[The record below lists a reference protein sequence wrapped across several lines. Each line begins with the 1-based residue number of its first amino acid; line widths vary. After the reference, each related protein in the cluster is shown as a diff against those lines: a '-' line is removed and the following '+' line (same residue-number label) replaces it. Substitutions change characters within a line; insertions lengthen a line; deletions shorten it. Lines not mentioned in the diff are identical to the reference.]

1 MAALHCSNP
10 ALLGIG
16 VMAAMVMQVL
26 DTTIANVALP
36 HMEAALGAT
45 SDTITWVLTSYI
57 VASAIAIPITGWLS
71 DRVGSRNLFLFSVGG
86 FVVSSALC
94 GAAQNLEQI
103 VLFRVLQGVTSAFL
117 GPLSQTVLLDV
128 NPPGKQAKAM
138 AVWGMGVMI
147 GPILGP
153 LIGGWLTEN
162 FEWRWCFYVN
172 LPVGVVTF
180 AILWWLLPSRPIRKR
195 AFDMTGFILFSIG
208 ISALQL
214 MLDRGQTKDWF
225 QSGEIWIEALL
236 AFVTLWM
243 FVVHLATAKMPM
255 FDRALWKNRNLVT
268 GLFFFP
274 VIGIIMMATMAL
286 LPPLMQNLYGYSV
299 MQTGEL
305 LMSRGFGVLVT
316 MAISGQLIQRNF
328 DARWVVGLGLM
339 IVTYSL
345 WQMTTWTFAM
355 GSSAFVITG
364 FIQGFGMGLVFMPL
378 NNMAF
383 QTLAPHFRTEGS
395 SLLNLAR
402 NIGASVGIS
411 IVTTILAREL
421 QINHADLGAHL
432 TTAKLSTFDPYLLQ
446 MFPTANEAVMAM
458 VNGMVTQ
465 QAAMI
470 GYLDVF
476 RLMMV
481 VTALSI
487 PLVLLL
493 KRNKNAKVE
502 KPDPGAAGH

>member
-1 MAALHCSNP
+1 VAALHTANP
-10 ALLGIG
+10 ALLGVG

-36 HMEAALGAT
+36 HMQAALGAT
-45 SDTITWVLTSYI
+45 SDTVTWVLTSYI

-71 DRVGSRNLFLFSVGG
+71 DRIGSRNLFLFSVGG

-138 AVWGMGVMI
+138 AIWGMGVMV

-172 LPVGVVTF
+172 LPVGVLTF
-180 AILWWLLPSRPIRKR
+180 AILWWLLPTRPIRKR

-243 FVVHLATAKMPM
+243 FAVHLATAKMPM
-255 FDRALWKNRNLVT
+255 FDRSLWKNRNLVT

-274 VIGIIMMATMAL
+274 VIGVIMMATMAL
-286 LPPLMQNLYGYSV
+286 LPPMMQNLYGYSV
-299 MQTGEL
+299 MQTGQL
-305 LMSRGFGVLVT
+305 LMPRGLGVLVT
-316 MAISGQLIQRNF
+316 MAVSGQLIQRNF
-328 DARWVVGLGLM
+328 DARWVVALGLI

-345 WQMTTWTFAM
+345 WQMTTWTLGM

-383 QTLAPHFRTEGS
+383 QTLAPQFRTEGS

-402 NIGASVGIS
+402 NVGASVGIS
-411 IVTTILAREL
+411 IVTTVLAREL
-421 QINHADLGAHL
+421 QINHADLGTHL
-432 TTAKLSTFDPYLLQ
+432 TTAKLATFDPYLLQ
-446 MFPTANEAVMAM
+446 MFPTLGEAAMEM

-476 RLMMV
+476 RLMTV
-481 VTALSI
+481 VTALSV

-493 KRNKNAKVE
+493 KRNKGAKAE
-502 KPDPGAAGH
+502 KPDPSAAGH

>member
-1 MAALHCSNP
+1 
-10 ALLGIG
+10 
-16 VMAAMVMQVL
+16 MAAMVMQVL

-36 HMEAALGAT
+36 HMQTALGAT

-86 FVVSSALC
+86 FVLSSALC
-94 GAAQNLEQI
+94 GAAQNLEQL

-117 GPLSQTVLLDV
+117 GPLSQTVMLDI
-128 NPPGKQAKAM
+128 NPPGRQAKAM
-138 AVWGMGVMI
+138 AVWGMGVMV
-147 GPILGP
+147 GPIMGP

-172 LPVGVVTF
+172 LPIGVLTF
-180 AILWWLLPSRPIRKR
+180 ALLWWLLPSRPIRKR

-225 QSGEIWIEALL
+225 QSQEIWVEALA
-236 AFVTLWM
+236 AFITLWM
-243 FVVHLATAKMPM
+243 FAVHLGTASKPM
-255 FDRALWKNRNLVT
+255 FDRSLWKNRNLVT
-268 GLFFFP
+268 GLFFMQ
-274 VIGIIMMATMAL
+274 VIGVVMMASMAL
-286 LPPLMQNLYGYSV
+286 LPPMMQGLYGYSV
-299 MQTGEL
+299 MQTGEI
-305 LMSRGFGVLVT
+305 LMARGVGVLVT
-316 MAISGQLIQRNF
+316 MAVSGQLIQRNF

-339 IVTYSL
+339 IATWSL
-345 WQMTTWTFAM
+345 WQMTTWTLDM
-355 GSSAFVITG
+355 SVSAFVVTG

-383 QTLAPHFRTEGS
+383 QTLSPQFRTEGS
-395 SLLNLAR
+395 SLLNLSR

-411 IVTTILAREL
+411 IVTTVLAREL
-421 QINHADLGAHL
+421 QINHADLGTHL
-432 TTAKLSTFDPYLLQ
+432 TTEKFGTVDPYILQ
-446 MFPTANEAVMAM
+446 LFPTASDAVMGM
-458 VNGMVTQ
+458 INGMVSQ

-476 RLMMV
+476 RLMTLI
-481 VTALSI
+481 TALSV

-493 KRNKNAKVE
+493 KRKKGVKAE